1 MWRGRSGS
9 SEGLELQGLSRLP
22 WFAGKEWA
30 FIVAVGIATP
40 LVDSRLEVILV
51 QFFEG
56 IRGSVSIFDFTG
68 GPLNSDALVAWEEYG
83 AVLAAFVVRKRGA
96 ATAAM
101 TINGFGQYIVDGFQG
116 PHHILY
122 FAAGLGADVVFALF
136 RYQRFDAIMCAAAG
150 AACQAFWIPVT
161 YVYHDVF
168 ARFGVSFIA
177 GDVAT
182 RLVVG
187 AVADGLGGALLG
199 MIALAVI
206 GGRTNQKRRSS
217 DDIMGMGKGTSA
229 VFSSAGWQPEG

>member
-1 MWRGRSGS
+1 M
-9 SEGLELQGLSRLP
+9 SRLP
-22 WFAGKEWA
+22 WFSGREWA
-30 FIVAVGIATP
+30 VIVAVGIVTP
-40 LVDSRLEVILV
+40 LIDSRLEVILV

-56 IRGSVSIFDFTG
+56 VRGSLSIFDFTG

-83 AVLAAFVVRKRGA
+83 AVLAAFVVRRRGA

-101 TINGFGQYIVDGFQG
+101 TINGFGQYVVDGFQG
-116 PHHILY
+116 PHHLLY
-122 FAAGLGADVVFALF
+122 GVAGLGADVVFALF
-136 RYQRFDAIMCAAAG
+136 RYRRFDALVCAASG

-168 ARFGVSFIA
+168 ARFGGAFIA

-199 MIALAVI
+199 LVALTVLR
-206 GGRTNQKRRSS
+206 GRINQKGLTSNDAVALDR
-217 DDIMGMGKGTSA
+217 GTS
-229 VFSSAGWQPEG
+229 VELSSAGWQPKG